1 VRRHATTAGLAVVTA
16 SLVLAGCSSTE
27 QGTAVAAPSSA
38 SSGPF
43 SSSASSPS
51 SSAGAS
57 SDVTAWAASFC
68 SAAKPIADATA
79 SMSRPSAATMSTPD
93 GAKAYIVGTYTT
105 FARAFTATATA
116 VSALGAPPVAGAGDF
131 VPKAVT
137 AFTTAGRT
145 FQDLATTASTV
156 DLTDPNALETLT
168 GGLTTMTDPFQG
180 AFTELESSTPAE
192 LDAALS
198 SAPECAALSR

>member
-43 SSSASSPS
+43 S

>member
-1 VRRHATTAGLAVVTA
+1 VRPHATTAGLAVVTA

-43 SSSASSPS
+43 SSSPS
-51 SSAGAS
+51 AS

-145 FQDLATTASTV
+145 FHDLATTASTV